1 MNTEKQTEKLET
13 LVTTVA
19 SRLTPVD
26 AVSFKPVATRV
37 LQDLVEHF
45 EVDTSFLR
53 FTDHEIAATVLVAEY
68 PLRPFIPPDPPD
80 PLGVVY
86 FKDADSTFAQIE
98 HQKEVAIFGRRCPV
112 RITTSGF
119 ARRPG
124 CRRCRSRPFRCCPVT
139 RRRARSDSSSSA
151 TATGRSGGR
160 RPQGDRRPARPGP
173 GAHRRGGAVALLRR
187 PRFPHRTQ

>member
-53 FTDHEIAATVLVAEY
+53 FTDHEIAATVLIAEY
-68 PLRPFIPPDPPD
+68 PLRPVIPDPD

-98 HQKEVAIFGRRCPV
+98 HQKEVAIFRPEMSGPDYNERV
-112 RITTSGF
+112 REG
-119 ARRPG
+119 
-124 CRRCRSRPFRCCPVT
+124 V
-139 RRRARSDSSSSA
+139 RRAAGVAR
-151 TATGRSGGR
+151 G
-160 RPQGDRRPARPGP
+160 RPA
-173 GAHRRGGAVALLRR
+173 AVR
-187 PRFPHRTQ
+187 